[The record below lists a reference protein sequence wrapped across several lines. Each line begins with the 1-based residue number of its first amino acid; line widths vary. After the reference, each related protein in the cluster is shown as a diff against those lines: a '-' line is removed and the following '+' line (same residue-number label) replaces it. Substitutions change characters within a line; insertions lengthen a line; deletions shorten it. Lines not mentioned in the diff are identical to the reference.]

1 MNELIRSQFN
11 EYLNKFLLE
20 LGKSSKK
27 IKKIIDSEY
36 NDINDDKYVECIKNN
51 IYIHKEKFLGKEEEL
66 DDFFKTNSIELL
78 DKINLS
84 DIWNKSEKDNKNA
97 IIQYVKVFVIMFE
110 TANNNVEKKNK
121 SESESDTSEKSEEDI
136 EINDGKFE
144 DLLKESL
151 LNNNKNINEN
161 MNNFYDTMKDGDNSI
176 IDLAKNIA
184 EDLKND
190 SGSDPNNLMNMFS
203 NGNGLNGL
211 ISSITSKLDNE
222 IKSGKLDQ
230 NKLLNDAQK
239 MMGNNKNLFGDL
251 FKSMGSQNNQTTNST
266 NSTNSTNNVN
276 IQSDETKKEKKV
288 TKKKTGKKTGTKKK

>member
-27 IKKIIDSEY
+27 LKKIIDSEY
-36 NDINDDKYVECIKNN
+36 SDINDDKYVECIKNN

-66 DDFFKTNSIELL
+66 DEFFKTNSIELL
-78 DKINLS
+78 EKINLS

-97 IIQYVKVFVIMFE
+97 IIQYIKVFVIMFE
-110 TANNNVEKKNK
+110 STNNNVEKKSK
-121 SESESDTSEKSEEDI
+121 SESKSESDTSEKSEEDI

-151 LNNNKNINEN
+151 LNNNQNINEN
-161 MNNFYDTMKDGDNSI
+161 MNNFYDTMKDSDNSI

-230 NKLLNDAQK
+230 NKLLSDAQK

-251 FKSMGSQNNQTTNST
+251 FKSMGPQNNQTTNSNTT
-266 NSTNSTNNVN
+266 NTVNV
-276 IQSDETKKEKKV
+276 QSDETKKEKKV
-288 TKKKTGKKTGTKKK
+288 IKKKNGKKTGTKKK

>member
-27 IKKIIDSEY
+27 LKKIIDSEY
-36 NDINDDKYVECIKNN
+36 SDINDDKYVECIKNN
-51 IYIHKEKFLGKEEEL
+51 IYTHKEKFLGKEEEL
-66 DDFFKTNSIELL
+66 DEFFENNSIELL
-78 DKINLS
+78 ENINLS
-84 DIWNKSEKDNKNA
+84 EIWKKSEKDNKNA

-110 TANNNVEKKNK
+110 STNNNQHKKT
-121 SESESDTSEKSEEDI
+121 SESESETSEKSDEEDNQ
-136 EINDGKFE
+136 INENKFE

-161 MNNFYDTMKDGDNSI
+161 MNNFYDNMKDSNNSI

-184 EDLKND
+184 DELKTD
-190 SGSDPNNLMNMFS
+190 SGNDPNNLMNMFS

-211 ISSITSKLDNE
+211 ISSITTKLDSE

-251 FKSMGSQNNQTTNST
+251 FKSMTPQNTTTNNT
-266 NSTNSTNNVN
+266 TDTVN
-276 IQSDETKKEKKV
+276 IEPEETKKEKKV
-288 TKKKTGKKTGTKKK
+288 TKKKTKKTGSKKK

>member
-97 IIQYVKVFVIMFE
+97 IIQYVKVLDR
-110 TANNNVEKKNK
+110 K
-121 SESESDTSEKSEEDI
+121 S
-136 EINDGKFE
+136 
-144 DLLKESL
+144 
-151 LNNNKNINEN
+151 
-161 MNNFYDTMKDGDNSI
+161 
-176 IDLAKNIA
+176 
-184 EDLKND
+184 
-190 SGSDPNNLMNMFS
+190 
-203 NGNGLNGL
+203 
-211 ISSITSKLDNE
+211 
-222 IKSGKLDQ
+222 
-230 NKLLNDAQK
+230 
-239 MMGNNKNLFGDL
+239 
-251 FKSMGSQNNQTTNST
+251 
-266 NSTNSTNNVN
+266 V
-276 IQSDETKKEKKV
+276 V
-288 TKKKTGKKTGTKKK
+288 